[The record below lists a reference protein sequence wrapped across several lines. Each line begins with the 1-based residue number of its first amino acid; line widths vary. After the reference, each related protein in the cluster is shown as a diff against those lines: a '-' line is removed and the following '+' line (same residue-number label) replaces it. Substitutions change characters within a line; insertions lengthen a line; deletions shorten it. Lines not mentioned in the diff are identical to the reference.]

1 MDAFY
6 AAVEVLADP
15 SLAGTPL
22 IVGGTGSRGVVA
34 SCSYEAR
41 SYGIHSAMPSMRAKR
56 LCPHAVFVPG
66 RYDLYQDHSRRL
78 HRVLTSFTPLVEGIA
93 LDEAFLDVTGA
104 RRLWGPGPKI
114 AAAIRARVHAE
125 TGLWCSVGVATSKFL
140 AKLAS
145 EAAKPRAGPPGSP
158 PSPGL
163 GVKVV
168 GPGEE
173 LGFLHPLPVGALWGV
188 GPATRKRLDRFGIR
202 TVGDLAAMPE
212 ATLVGALGEAH
223 GRHLHALAWAGDDR
237 AVEPDRAAKSVG
249 HEETYAADHHR
260 LETLRPEAL
269 RLSDAVANRLRE
281 AGVAGRTVTLKVR
294 FGTFET
300 ITRSRTVPV
309 PVDAG
314 PAVARV
320 AMELLDA
327 IDPSPGIRLLGVSV
341 SNLGPRPAEQ
351 LRLDGERADPEPAV
365 AQAVD
370 EVRRRFGERAVGP
383 ATLLR
388 EDGLAVRRRGDQQW
402 GPSLGSERRSG
413 LPPRSQGRS
422 GLPPRSQGRSGQAP
436 RSQGRSGLPPGSG
449 GRSGQPPGSGGR
461 VPPESPSG

>member
-6 AAVEVLADP
+6 AAVEVLEDP
-15 SLAGTPL
+15 SLAGRPL
-22 IVGGTGSRGVVA
+22 IVGGPGSRGVVA

-66 RYDLYQDHSRRL
+66 RYDLYHDHSKRL
-78 HRVLTSFTPLVEGIA
+78 HGVLTSFTPLVEGIA

-104 RRLWGPGPKI
+104 RRLWGPGPEI
-114 AAAIRARVHAE
+114 AAAIRARVFAE

-158 PSPGL
+158 PTPGL

-168 GPGEE
+168 APGDE
-173 LGFLHPLPVGALWGV
+173 LAFLHPLPVGALWGV
-188 GPATRKRLDRFGIR
+188 GPATRTRLDRFGIR

-237 AVEPDRAAKSVG
+237 PVEPERAAKSIG
-249 HEETYAADHHR
+249 HEETYASDHHSR
-260 LETLRPEAL
+260 DTLRKEAL

-281 AGVAGRTVTLKVR
+281 AGVAGRTVTLKIR
-294 FGTFET
+294 FATFQT
-300 ITRSRTVPV
+300 ITRSRTVPA

-314 PAVARV
+314 PAIARV
-320 AMELLDA
+320 ATELLDA
-327 IDPSPGIRLLGVSV
+327 IDPSTGVRLLGVSL
-341 SNLGPRPAEQ
+341 SNLAPRPAEQ
-351 LRLDGERADPEPAV
+351 LRLGAEDGEDVDREPAV
-365 AQAVD
+365 ARAVD
-370 EVRRRFGERAVGP
+370 EVRRRYGDQAVGP

-388 EDGLAVRRRGDQQW
+388 GDGLAVKRRGDQQW
-402 GPSLGSERRSG
+402 GPPSRS
-413 LPPRSQGRS
+413 RGRS
-422 GLPPRSQGRSGQAP
+422 G
-436 RSQGRSGLPPGSG
+436 
-449 GRSGQPPGSGGR
+449 
-461 VPPESPSG
+461 PESPSGETP